1 MPSLWVEPV
10 EKCGIIQAVR
20 GIKIA
25 SFKSMGVD
33 MKICVFGAGYVGLVA
48 AACFAESGNTVITV
62 DIDETR
68 IEALKQGIIP
78 IYEPGL
84 KELVVRNHAE
94 GRLSFTTDVESAVKS
109 SLINFIAVGTPPGE
123 DGSADL
129 QYVLAVGRS
138 IGKHMQGYR
147 IIVDKST
154 VPVGT
159 ADKVRAAVQE
169 ELNSRGVSYEFD
181 VVSNPEF
188 LKEGAAIDDFM
199 KPDRVVIG
207 TDNVRT
213 AEIMKELY
221 EPFMR
226 KQNRMIVMD
235 IRSAEMTKYAAN
247 AMLATRISFMN
258 QIAGLCELM
267 NADVAAVR
275 EGIGSDSRI
284 GYDFLFPGPGYGG
297 SCFPK
302 DVKALI
308 RTAEECG
315 YGMLLLDAVEEV
327 NELQKQVLATKVV
340 NLLGE
345 KDADKPLAGRI
356 VACWGLSFKPR
367 TDDMREAPSIS
378 IIQELL
384 KNGATVRA
392 HDPEAINEARKV
404 FADRITYSTN
414 QYEILAGADALVIIT
429 DWNEYRNP
437 DFERMKAELKVP
449 VVVDGRNLYK
459 PDRMTLA
466 GFRYIPLGRNGS
478 GISAGG
484 R

>member
-1 MPSLWVEPV
+1 
-10 EKCGIIQAVR
+10 
-20 GIKIA
+20 
-25 SFKSMGVD
+25 
-33 MKICVFGAGYVGLVA
+33 MKICIIGAGYVGLVA
-48 AACFAESGNTVITV
+48 AACFAESGNSVIAV
-62 DIDETR
+62 DVDETK
-68 IEALKQGIIP
+68 IEGLKQGIIP

-84 KELVVRNHAE
+84 KEMVLRNQAE
-94 GRLSFTTDVESAVKS
+94 GRLSFTTNCVEALQS
-109 SLINFIAVGTPPGE
+109 SLISFIAVGTPPGE

-129 QYVLAVGRS
+129 QYVLGVAREIGRAMT
-138 IGKHMQGYR
+138 GFK

-159 ADKVRAAVQE
+159 ADKVRAVVKE
-169 ELNSRGVSYEFD
+169 ELAIRGVDLEFD

-188 LKEGAAIDDFM
+188 LKEGAAIEDFM

-221 EPFMR
+221 DPFMR

-258 QIAGLCELM
+258 QIAGLCECM
-267 NADVAAVR
+267 GADVAAVR

-308 RTAEECG
+308 RTGEECNFDF
-315 YGMLLLDAVEEV
+315 LLLKGVEDV
-327 NELQKQVLATKVV
+327 NERQKEVLADK
-340 NLLGE
+340 LIKALGAQDE
-345 KDADKPLAGRI
+345 EKPLTGRTI
-356 VACWGLSFKPR
+356 ACWGLSFKPR
-367 TDDMREAPSIS
+367 TDDMREAPAIT
-378 IIQELL
+378 IIERLL
-384 KNGATVRA
+384 AAGATVRA
-392 HDPEAINEARKV
+392 HDPEAIKEAQKV
-404 FADRITYSTN
+404 FGDRIEYSNN
-414 QYEILAGADALVIIT
+414 QYDILADADALTIIT

-437 DFERMKAELKVP
+437 DFDRIKTALKSP
-449 VVVDGRNLYK
+449 IIVDGRNLYK
-459 PDRMTLA
+459 PDRMSAA
-466 GFRYIPLGRNGS
+466 GFSYIPLGRS
-478 GISAGG
+478 GGNVCG
-484 R
+484 QVR

>member
-1 MPSLWVEPV
+1 M
-10 EKCGIIQAVR
+10 R
-20 GIKIA
+20 
-25 SFKSMGVD
+25 
-33 MKICVFGAGYVGLVA
+33 ICIFGAGYVGLVA
-48 AACFAESGNTVITV
+48 AACFAESGNNVIAV
-62 DIDETR
+62 DVDETK
-68 IEALKQGIIP
+68 IEGLKQGIIP

-84 KELVVRNHAE
+84 KEMVLRNVAE
-94 GRLSFTTDVESAVKS
+94 GRLSFTTDAVAAVQG
-109 SLINFIAVGTPPGE
+109 SLVSFIAVGTPPGE

-129 QYVLAVGRS
+129 QYVVGVARQ
-138 IGKHMQGYR
+138 IGQAMTGYK

-169 ELNSRGVSYEFD
+169 ELAARGVAYEFD

-221 EPFMR
+221 DPFMR
-226 KQNRMIVMD
+226 KHNRMIVMD

-258 QIAGLCELM
+258 QIAGLCERM
-267 NADVAAVR
+267 GADVAAVR

-302 DVKALI
+302 DVKALVK
-308 RTAEECG
+308 TAEECS
-315 YGMLLLDAVEEV
+315 YDFALLKAVEEV
-327 NELQKQVLATKVV
+327 NERQKEVLAEKLIKV
-340 NLLGE
+340 LGSPDE
-345 KDADKPLAGRI
+345 EQPLTGRTI
-356 VACWGLSFKPR
+356 ACWGLSFKPR
-367 TDDMREAPSIS
+367 TDDMREAPAIT
-378 IIQELL
+378 IIERLL
-384 KNGATVRA
+384 AAGATVRA
-392 HDPEAINEARKV
+392 HDPEALKEARKV
-404 FADRITYSTN
+404 FGDRIEYSHN
-414 QYEILAGADALVIIT
+414 QYDILANADALTIIT

-437 DFERMKAELKVP
+437 DFDRIKNALKEP
-449 VVVDGRNLYK
+449 LIVDGRNLYK
-459 PDRMTLA
+459 PDRMART
-466 GFRYIPLGRNGS
+466 GFRYIPLGRCGG
-478 GISAGG
+478 GICEVK
-484 R
+484 

>member
-1 MPSLWVEPV
+1 
-10 EKCGIIQAVR
+10 
-20 GIKIA
+20 
-25 SFKSMGVD
+25 
-33 MKICVFGAGYVGLVA
+33 MKISVFGAGYVGLVA
-48 AACFAESGNTVITV
+48 AACFAESGNTVIAV
-62 DIDETR
+62 DVDEKK
-68 IEALKQGIIP
+68 IEGLKNGIIP

-84 KELVVRNHAE
+84 KELVLRNQTE
-94 GRLSFTTDVESAVKS
+94 GRLSFTTDVTLAVEQ
-109 SLINFIAVGTPPGE
+109 SLIQFIAVGTPPGE

-129 QYVLAVGRS
+129 QYVLAVGRT
-138 IGKHMQGYR
+138 IGQQMNGFK

-159 ADKVRAAVQE
+159 ADKVRAAVQN
-169 ELNSRGVSYEFD
+169 ELDKRCSHLEFD

-221 EPFMR
+221 DPFMR
-226 KQNRMIVMD
+226 KQSRMIIMD

-267 NADVAAVR
+267 GADVAAVR

-308 RTAEECG
+308 RTAEESN
-315 YGMLLLDAVEEV
+315 YDFLLLKAVEEV
-327 NELQKQVLATKVV
+327 NERQKEVLADK
-340 NLLGE
+340 LIKALGS
-345 KDADKPLAGRI
+345 ADKEKPLTGRTI
-356 VACWGLSFKPR
+356 ACWGLSFKPR
-367 TDDMREAPSIS
+367 TDDMREAPSLT
-378 IIQELL
+378 IIERLL
-384 KNGATVRA
+384 AAGATVRA
-392 HDPEAINEARKV
+392 HDPEALAEAKKH
-404 FADRITYSTN
+404 FGDRIQYSSN
-414 QYEILAGADALVIIT
+414 QYEILDNADALTVIT
-429 DWNEYRNP
+429 DWHEYRNP
-437 DFERMKAELKVP
+437 DFDRIRQALNKPLI
-449 VVVDGRNLYK
+449 VDGRNLYK
-459 PDRMTLA
+459 LGRMQEL
-466 GFRYIPLGRNGS
+466 GIRYIPLGRAGNGIQE
-478 GISAGG
+478 GAN
-484 R
+484 

>member
-1 MPSLWVEPV
+1 
-10 EKCGIIQAVR
+10 
-20 GIKIA
+20 
-25 SFKSMGVD
+25 
-33 MKICVFGAGYVGLVA
+33 MKICIFGAGYVGLVA
-48 AACFAESGNTVITV
+48 AACFAESGNAVIAV
-62 DIDETR
+62 DINEER
-68 IEALKQGIIP
+68 IEGLKNGIVP

-84 KELVVRNHAE
+84 KEMILKNQSE
-94 GRLSFTTDVESAVKS
+94 GRLSFTIDAVSAIQA
-109 SLINFIAVGTPPGE
+109 SLVCFIAVGTPPGE

-129 QYVLAVGRS
+129 KYVVAVARQ
-138 IGKHMQGYR
+138 IGQAMVGYK

-159 ADKVRAAVQE
+159 ADKVRAAIAE
-169 ELNSRGVSYEFD
+169 ELLSRDVAFEFD

-221 EPFMR
+221 DPFMR

-235 IRSAEMTKYAAN
+235 VRSAEMTKYAAN

-258 QIAGLCELM
+258 QVAGLCERM
-267 NADVAAVR
+267 GADVTSVR

-308 RTAEECG
+308 KTAEECNCDF
-315 YGMLLLDAVEEV
+315 LLLKAVEEV
-327 NELQKQVLATKVV
+327 NERQKEILADKLIR
-340 NLLGE
+340 LLGRPE
-345 KDADKPLAGRI
+345 QEKPLAGCVI
-356 VACWGLSFKPR
+356 TCWGLAFKPR
-367 TDDMREAPSIS
+367 TDDMREAPALTIV
-378 IIQELL
+378 ERLL
-384 KNGATVRA
+384 TAGARVRA
-392 HDPEAINEARKV
+392 HDPEAIKEAKKY
-404 FADRITYSTN
+404 FADRVEFSNN
-414 QYEILAGADALVIIT
+414 QYEILANADALVIIT

-437 DFERMKAELKVP
+437 DFEKIKLLLKNP
-449 VVVDGRNLYK
+449 TIVDGRNLYK
-459 PDRMTLA
+459 PDRMAEA
-466 GFRYIPLGRNGS
+466 GFSYHPLGRGS
-478 GISAGG
+478 TACSEV
-484 R
+484 

>member
-1 MPSLWVEPV
+1 
-10 EKCGIIQAVR
+10 
-20 GIKIA
+20 
-25 SFKSMGVD
+25 

-48 AACFAESGNTVITV
+48 AACFAESGNNVVAV
-62 DIDETR
+62 DVDEAK
-68 IEALKQGIIP
+68 IEGLNQGIIP

-84 KELVVRNHAE
+84 KEMVLRNHAE
-94 GRLSFTTDVESAVKS
+94 GRLSFTTDAVAAIQS
-109 SLINFIAVGTPPGE
+109 SLVSFIAVGTPPGE

-129 QYVLAVGRS
+129 KYVLGVARQ
-138 IGKHMQGYR
+138 IGQSMTGYK

-169 ELNSRGVSYEFD
+169 ELAARGVSYEFD

-221 EPFMR
+221 DPFMR
-226 KQNRMIVMD
+226 KQSRLIVMD

-258 QIAGLCELM
+258 QIANLCERM
-267 NADVAAVR
+267 GADVAAVR

-308 RTAEECG
+308 RTAEECC
-315 YGMLLLDAVEEV
+315 YDFLLLKAVEEV
-327 NELQKQVLATKVV
+327 NELQKEVLANKIIT
-340 NLLGE
+340 LLGS
-345 KDADKPLAGRI
+345 ADEEKPLTGRT

-367 TDDMREAPSIS
+367 TDDMREAPAIT
-378 IIQELL
+378 IIERLL
-384 KNGATVRA
+384 AAGATVRA
-392 HDPEAINEARKV
+392 HDPEALKEAKHY
-404 FADRITYSTN
+404 FGDRIEYSTN
-414 QYEILAGADALVIIT
+414 QYAILENADALTIIT
-429 DWNEYRNP
+429 DWHEYRNP
-437 DFERMKAELKVP
+437 DFDRIKSALRTP
-449 VVVDGRNLYK
+449 AIVDGRNLYK
-459 PDRMTLA
+459 PNRMAAA
-466 GFRYIPLGRNGS
+466 GFNYIPLGRNSS
-478 GISAGG
+478 GISEVK
-484 R
+484 

>member
-1 MPSLWVEPV
+1 
-10 EKCGIIQAVR
+10 
-20 GIKIA
+20 
-25 SFKSMGVD
+25 

-48 AACFAESGNTVITV
+48 AACFAESGNTVVTV
-62 DIDETR
+62 DVDQTK
-68 IEALKQGIIP
+68 IEGLKQGIIP

-84 KELVVRNHAE
+84 KELVLRNQAE
-94 GRLSFTTDVESAVKS
+94 GRLSFTTDVSQAVKS
-109 SLINFIAVGTPPGE
+109 ALINFIAVGTPPGE

-129 QYVLAVGRS
+129 QYVLAVAREIGRNMES
-138 IGKHMQGYR
+138 FKIV
-147 IIVDKST
+147 VDKST

-159 ADKVRAAVQE
+159 ADKVRAALQE
-169 ELNSRGVSYEFD
+169 ELDKRGTSLEFD

-188 LKEGAAIDDFM
+188 LKEGAAIEDFM

-213 AEIMKELY
+213 AELMKELY

-226 KQNRMIVMD
+226 KHNRLIVMD

-258 QIAGLCELM
+258 QVALLCERM
-267 NADVAAVR
+267 GADVAAVR

-308 RTAEECG
+308 RTAEEND
-315 YGMLLLDAVEEV
+315 YDFLLLKAVEEV
-327 NELQKQVLATKVV
+327 NERQKQVLSHKV
-340 NLLGE
+340 LQFLGDPA
-345 KDADKPLAGRI
+345 KDRPLAGRT

-367 TDDMREAPSIS
+367 TDDMREAPAIT
-378 IIQELL
+378 IVENLL
-384 KNGATVRA
+384 AQGATVRA
-392 HDPEAINEARKV
+392 HDPEALTEAKKQ
-404 FADRITYSTN
+404 FGDRITYSTN
-414 QYEILAGADALVIIT
+414 QYDILADADVLVIIT

-437 DFERMKAELKVP
+437 DFDRIKAELKEP
-449 VVVDGRNLYK
+449 FIIDGRNLYK
-459 PDRMTLA
+459 LSRMRDY
-466 GFRYIPLGRNGS
+466 GFRYLPLGRNGIATE
-478 GISAGG
+478 GK
-484 R
+484 

>member
-1 MPSLWVEPV
+1 
-10 EKCGIIQAVR
+10 
-20 GIKIA
+20 
-25 SFKSMGVD
+25 
-33 MKICVFGAGYVGLVA
+33 MKICIFGAGYVGLVA
-48 AACFAESGNTVITV
+48 AACFAESGNSVIAV
-62 DIDETR
+62 DIDQIR
-68 IEALKQGIIP
+68 IDNLKQGIIP

-84 KELVVRNHAE
+84 KEMIVRNQSE
-94 GRLSFTTDVESAVKS
+94 GRLSFTVDMEEAVTA
-109 SLINFIAVGTPPGE
+109 SLVCFIAVGTPPGE

-129 QYVLAVGRS
+129 KYVLSVARDIGRAMN
-138 IGKHMQGYR
+138 GFK

-159 ADKVRAAVQE
+159 ADKVRAAVLE
-169 ELNSRGVSYEFD
+169 ELAVRGVDLEFD

-207 TDNVRT
+207 CDNVRT

-221 EPFMR
+221 DPFMR

-235 IRSAEMTKYAAN
+235 VHSAEMTKYAAN

-258 QIAGLCELM
+258 QIAGLCERM
-267 NADVAAVR
+267 GADVMAVR

-308 RTAEECG
+308 KTAEESN
-315 YGMLLLDAVEEV
+315 YDFLLLKAVEEV
-327 NELQKQVLATKVV
+327 NELQKEVLADKLIR
-340 NLLGE
+340 LLSSPDE
-345 KDADKPLAGRI
+345 ELPLIGRT

-367 TDDMREAPSIS
+367 TDDMREAPAIT
-378 IIQELL
+378 IIERLL
-384 KNGATVRA
+384 AAGATVRA
-392 HDPEAINEARKV
+392 HDPEALKEARHH
-404 FADRITYSTN
+404 FGDRVEFSSS
-414 QYEILAGADALVIIT
+414 QYAILDGADALAIIT

-437 DFERMKAELKVP
+437 DFDRIKSALRSP
-449 VVVDGRNLYK
+449 IVVDGRNLYK
-459 PDRMTLA
+459 PDRMAA
-466 GFRYIPLGRNGS
+466 GGFTYVPLGRCS
-478 GISAGG
+478 GGVK
-484 R
+484 

>member
-1 MPSLWVEPV
+1 
-10 EKCGIIQAVR
+10 
-20 GIKIA
+20 
-25 SFKSMGVD
+25 
-33 MKICVFGAGYVGLVA
+33 MKICIFGAGYVGLVA
-48 AACFAESGNTVITV
+48 AACFAESGNSVITV
-62 DIDETR
+62 DIDGAR
-68 IEALKQGIIP
+68 IEGLKQGIVP

-84 KELVVRNHAE
+84 KEMIL
-94 GRLSFTTDVESAVKS
+94 K
-109 SLINFIAVGTPPGE
+109 
-123 DGSADL
+123 
-129 QYVLAVGRS
+129 
-138 IGKHMQGYR
+138 

-169 ELNSRGVSYEFD
+169 ELAIRGADLEFD

-207 TDNVRT
+207 CDNVRT

-221 EPFMR
+221 DPFMR

-258 QIAGLCELM
+258 QIAGLCDRM
-267 NADVAAVR
+267 GADVMAVR

-308 RTAEECG
+308 RTAEESN
-315 YGMLLLDAVEEV
+315 YDFLLLKAVEEV
-327 NELQKQVLATKVV
+327 NELQKEALAAKLIR
-340 NLLGE
+340 LLGSPDE
-345 KDADKPLAGRI
+345 EQPLTGRI

-367 TDDMREAPSIS
+367 TDDMREAPAIT
-378 IIQELL
+378 IIERLL
-384 KNGATVRA
+384 AAGATVRA
-392 HDPEAINEARKV
+392 HDPEAINEAKKV
-404 FADRITYSTN
+404 FGDRIEYSSS
-414 QYEILAGADALVIIT
+414 QYDILDGADALVVIT
-429 DWNEYRNP
+429 DWSEYRNP
-437 DFERMKAELKVP
+437 DFDRIKSTLRSP
-449 VVVDGRNLYK
+449 TIVDGRNLYK
-459 PDRMTLA
+459 PDRMAA
-466 GFRYIPLGRNGS
+466 GGFNYFPLGRCGG
-478 GISAGG
+478 GICGEVK
-484 R
+484 